1 MKFSKLAFVLG
12 LFAAGANA
20 LNSNELA
27 PQDLNDGQLE
37 AIDETTNSEDAANLE
52 TRFAKSE
59 ETKCEDVDC
68 DFGPA
73 SLDESANLEARA
85 RRVPA

>member
-20 LNSNELA
+20 LSSNELA

-37 AIDETTNSEDAANLE
+37 AIDETTNSEDAA
-52 TRFAKSE
+52 
-59 ETKCEDVDC
+59 
-68 DFGPA
+68 
-73 SLDESANLEARA
+73 SLDETANLEARA
-85 RRVPA
+85 VRTF